1 MSELLVLGFSIV
13 DSRVVKIAMHFSP
26 VVKGVFLLTS
36 WVEPESNAACC
47 YHSNQYSINYDAM
60 KRFSLRL
67 SEHEHKA
74 ITAYANFWE
83 LSLNDAIREAIRAL
97 VGNPRGIEPLDP
109 NAILPHPADA
119 EDGD

>member
-1 MSELLVLGFSIV
+1 
-13 DSRVVKIAMHFSP
+13 
-26 VVKGVFLLTS
+26 
-36 WVEPESNAACC
+36 
-47 YHSNQYSINYDAM
+47 M

-74 ITAYANFWE
+74 ITAYANFWG

-109 NAILPHPADA
+109 PAILPHPADA